1 MGVPAY
7 NGDLFSAD
15 ALPGASVLEHARLS
29 NAAFSRTLAALGHD
43 PATGTGVD
51 YSSLEVGHLG
61 HIYEDLLSLHL
72 SLADVDL
79 TLYSTG
85 SKEER
90 FEPTRSGDEAGV
102 RAGDL
107 FWQTNTG
114 GRKAGGCT
122 TPDLLVEHLVKRAVL
137 PALDR
142 HLHDVQSLTG
152 NDAAGAA
159 RRLFQFRVLDPACGS
174 AHFLVSALHR
184 MAERINRF
192 LADNPLPEVRDELE
206 QLRTATGVAT
216 ARGSSM
222 PTWQMSAAVAQPA
235 GLADVAK
242 QGLHHRQRDQFGV
255 GNPWRD
261 PDRRAPQHPF
271 GCNLQHIIDPDVVR
285 REGIQV
291 SVHVTSCSSSGLA
304 TLILGTLHHIQR
316 TPRRVDPLELII

>member
-15 ALPGASVLEHARLS
+15 ALPGAPVLEHARLS

-85 SKEER
+85 SKEAR

-114 GRKAGGCT
+114 GRKAGG
-122 TPDLLVEHLVKRAVL
+122 VL
-137 PALDR
+137 HTRP
-142 HLHDVQSLTG
+142 
-152 NDAAGAA
+152 
-159 RRLFQFRVLDPACGS
+159 
-174 AHFLVSALHR
+174 
-184 MAERINRF
+184 
-192 LADNPLPEVRDELE
+192 
-206 QLRTATGVAT
+206 
-216 ARGSSM
+216 SS
-222 PTWQMSAAVAQPA
+222 
-235 GLADVAK
+235 
-242 QGLHHRQRDQFGV
+242 
-255 GNPWRD
+255 
-261 PDRRAPQHPF
+261 
-271 GCNLQHIIDPDVVR
+271 
-285 REGIQV
+285 
-291 SVHVTSCSSSGLA
+291 
-304 TLILGTLHHIQR
+304 
-316 TPRRVDPLELII
+316 